1 MLRNDPYPF
10 KIFIVSSRTTWRP
23 HFPLYTVAF
32 FFFFSRDMLRP
43 VEEEDRLLCGSQ
55 ETTTANLPFDDSQI
69 FKESNAREKN
79 RKFFLP

>member
-1 MLRNDPYPF
+1 MTLILLEFLLSLPVQLGDPISHY
-10 KIFIVSSRTTWRP
+10 IQW
-23 HFPLYTVAF
+23 HFF

-55 ETTTANLPFDDSQI
+55 EATTANLPLDDSQI